1 MFYALTEKRH
11 VVVDATWVLQCATSG
26 VRSFP
31 RPGQIRALSAAVAAE
46 LGTVQDQWGDSW
58 HDPTDID
65 SLCEVSVRV
74 CVLLSFTLYITSY
87 CKTFD
92 KILRSVTREAAY
104 EGCLYCTV
112 LGTSRCREVYV

>member
-1 MFYALTEKRH
+1 MLCAHKTEKRH
-11 VVVDATWVLQCATSG
+11 VVVDATWVLQCAATG

-65 SLCEVSVRV
+65 SLCEVRM
-74 CVLLSFTLYITSY
+74 CVYFLNSSY
-87 CKTFD
+87 HMHS
-92 KILRSVTREAAY
+92 II
-104 EGCLYCTV
+104 
-112 LGTSRCREVYV
+112 

>member
-1 MFYALTEKRH
+1 VPVTKQHSTAAAHIIYVLLFTMLYASTEKRH

-58 HDPTDID
+58 QDPTDID
-65 SLCEVSVRV
+65 SLCEVSLCCVRV
-74 CVLLSFTLYITSY
+74 LIICFISY
-87 CKTFD
+87 Q
-92 KILRSVTREAAY
+92 I
-104 EGCLYCTV
+104 
-112 LGTSRCREVYV
+112 